1 MWFEVAWLVS
11 LACCPSAQT
20 HFKLLSVYL
29 RQVGTFTPSVIIP
42 HRCVQTAVGVGD
54 SGGPQGCGVE
64 VGGAVGKQQ
73 GHSQSHQG
81 ARSIVG
87 VVHRWGSQG
96 VVKEAWQRR
105 SRQGRRGAGFPEGD
119 NHTCE
124 DWQT

>member
-64 VGGAVGKQQ
+64 VGML
-73 GHSQSHQG
+73 
-81 ARSIVG
+81 
-87 VVHRWGSQG
+87 WGSSKATPKATREPGPLWVWYTDG
-96 VVKEAWQRR
+96 VVK
-105 SRQGRRGAGFPEGD
+105 G
-119 NHTCE
+119 
-124 DWQT
+124 